1 MILAMQQTMG
11 ANAYLKVVGA
21 WNDFREAFR
30 VAREEESKNLLEASR
45 DVQVRKKL
53 KGLAMS
59 LELAVTIV
67 VITLLVAGA
76 AYAGMMLLK
85 RGKISATQTELDQL
99 RTSVLV
105 YTATSNTGRAPTNFD
120 FLVNGYTD
128 QAGMTVKDK
137 LPQRWI
143 DEGIV
148 DSWGQAYTITLD
160 SNGVNGTITS
170 PGVPGDNS
178 PISVSF

>member
-1 MILAMQQTMG
+1 MILAMQQAMG
-11 ANAYLKVVGA
+11 ANVYLKICDSWYGLRDAMRGKSV
-21 WNDFREAFR
+21 RE
-30 VAREEESKNLLEASR
+30 VAQDKE
-45 DVQVRKKL
+45 VRGKL

-105 YTATSNTGRAPTNFD
+105 YTATSSTGKAPANFD
-120 FLVNGYTD
+120 FLTNGYTD
-128 QAGMTVKDK
+128 QAGMVVKDK
-137 LPQRWI
+137 LPKRWQ
-143 DEGIV
+143 DNGII

-160 SNGVNGTITS
+160 SNGVNGTISS
-170 PGVPGDNS
+170 PGVPGENK
-178 PISVSF
+178 PISVTF

>member
-1 MILAMQQTMG
+1 MILAMQRAIGQRSYEGVCDSMNG
-11 ANAYLKVVGA
+11 LRQAMQGKSL
-21 WNDFREAFR
+21 
-30 VAREEESKNLLEASR
+30 R
-45 DVQVRKKL
+45 DSLHDKAVHAKL
-53 KGLAMS
+53 RGLAMS

-105 YTATSNTGRAPTNFD
+105 YTATSSTGQAPSNFD

-137 LPQRWI
+137 LPQRWQ
-143 DEGIV
+143 DNGIV
-148 DSWGQAYTITLD
+148 DSWGNPYTITLD
-160 SNGVNGTITS
+160 ANGVNGTITS
-170 PGVPGDNS
+170 QGVPGDNS
-178 PISVSF
+178 PISVTF

>member
-1 MILAMQQTMG
+1 MVLAIQKVMG
-11 ANAYLKVVGA
+11 ESSFSKICDSWREFRDSVRGKRLCEVVHD
-21 WNDFREAFR
+21 ND
-30 VAREEESKNLLEASR
+30 
-45 DVQVRKKL
+45 VRHKM

-105 YTATSNTGRAPTNFD
+105 YTATSSTGQAPTNFD
-120 FLVNGYTD
+120 FLINGYTD
-128 QAGMTVKDK
+128 QAGMVVKDK
-137 LPQRWI
+137 LPKRWE
-143 DEGIV
+143 DNGII

-160 SNGVNGTITS
+160 ANGVNGTISS
-170 PGVPGDNS
+170 PGVPGENS
-178 PISVSF
+178 PISVNF

>member
-1 MILAMQQTMG
+1 MVLAMQQAMG
-11 ANAYLKVVGA
+11 ANAYRKVHDS
-21 WNDFREAFR
+21 WRELRSA
-30 VAREEESKNLLEASR
+30 ARGKSVRAAAR
-45 DVQVRKKL
+45 DVGVRRKL

-67 VITLLVAGA
+67 VITLLVASA

-105 YTATSNTGRAPTNFD
+105 YTATSATGKAPSNFD
-120 FLVNGYTD
+120 FLKNGYTD

-137 LPQRWI
+137 LPKRWQT
-143 DEGIV
+143 EGIV

-170 PGVPGDNS
+170 PGVPGENS
-178 PISVSF
+178 PISVTF

>member
-1 MILAMQQTMG
+1 MILSIQRAMGT
-11 ANAYLKVVGA
+11 NAYLKVCNS
-21 WNDFREAFR
+21 WNGLRDAMRGKNMRE
-30 VAREEESKNLLEASR
+30 VVQ
-45 DVQVRKKL
+45 DVNVRQRM

-59 LELAVTIV
+59 LELAVVIV
-67 VITLLVAGA
+67 VITLLIAGA

-105 YTATSNTGRAPTNFD
+105 YTATSSTGRAPTD
-120 FLVNGYTD
+120 FEFLINGYTD
-128 QAGMTVKDK
+128 QAGMLVKDK
-137 LPQRWI
+137 LPQRWQ
-143 DEGIV
+143 DNGII

-170 PGVPGDNS
+170 PGVPGENA
-178 PISVSF
+178 PISVTF

>member
-1 MILAMQQTMG
+1 MVLAMQETMG
-11 ANAYLKVVGA
+11 AGLCRKI
-21 WNDFREAFR
+21 REA
-30 VAREEESKNLLEASR
+30 ARGKDAR
-45 DVQVRKKL
+45 GKL

-59 LELAVTIV
+59 LELAVVIV
-67 VITLLVAGA
+67 VITLMIAGA

-105 YTATSNTGRAPTNFD
+105 YTATSDTGTAPANFD

-137 LPQRWI
+137 LPKRW
-143 DEGIV
+143 EENGIV

-160 SNGVNGTITS
+160 SNGVNGTISS

-178 PISVSF
+178 PISVTF

>member
-1 MILAMQQTMG
+1 MILAIQKVFG
-11 ANAYLKVVGA
+11 ENAYNK
-21 WNDFREAFR
+21 
-30 VAREEESKNLLEASR
+30 
-45 DVQVRKKL
+45 VRKAAYDLLKAAKGQCLCKAIQDKEVRHKL

-67 VITLLVAGA
+67 VITLMLAGA

-85 RGKISATQTELDQL
+85 RGKISATQQELDQL
-99 RTSVLV
+99 RTAVLV
-105 YTATSNTGRAPTNFD
+105 YTATNDSGRAPANFD
-120 FLVNGYTD
+120 FLINGYTD

-137 LPQRWI
+137 LPKRWE
-143 DEGIV
+143 DNGIV

-160 SNGVNGTITS
+160 TNGVNGTISS

-178 PISVSF
+178 PISISF

>member
-1 MILAMQQTMG
+1 MVLAMQQAMG
-11 ANAYLKVVGA
+11 ANAYRKFHDSWRGL
-21 WNDFREAFR
+21 REA
-30 VAREEESKNLLEASR
+30 VHGKSIHEAAQDA
-45 DVQVRKKL
+45 DVRRKL

-105 YTATSNTGRAPTNFD
+105 YTATSSTGQAPANFD
-120 FLVNGYTD
+120 FLINGYTD

-137 LPQRWI
+137 LPKRW
-143 DEGIV
+143 EENGIV

-160 SNGVNGTITS
+160 SNGVNGTISS

-178 PISVSF
+178 PISVTF

>member
-1 MILAMQQTMG
+1 MVLAIQQVLG
-11 ANAYLKVVGA
+11 ANAYCKIQDSWHDLRDALRGKDIKEAV
-21 WNDFREAFR
+21 NDKA
-30 VAREEESKNLLEASR
+30 
-45 DVQVRKKL
+45 VRSKL

-105 YTATSNTGRAPTNFD
+105 YTATSSTGQAPTNFD
-120 FLVNGYTD
+120 FLKNGYTD

-137 LPQRWI
+137 LPKRW
-143 DEGIV
+143 EENGIV

-160 SNGVNGTITS
+160 ANGVNGTISS
-170 PGVPGDNS
+170 PGVPGENS
-178 PISVSF
+178 PISVNF